1 MGYLDKI
8 RRIRLESEKER
19 EVEHNKP
26 AVNRKTGLLPQK
38 PAKQDHEILPL
49 VATLATKA
57 TLASQTRE
65 TLETNCDLIQSNLE
79 AQVEKATRVDAE
91 PAEPRMRTAVRILTE
106 PGEAA
111 EPAEPKK
118 QFRVIPFWFTSRQV
132 KAGEKTQTR
141 RLLDDYARSWREG
154 EIFAAV
160 DKHKEIFAHIKALAV
175 RKQRLGD
182 ITEDEAVAE
191 GFKDLAAFRAEWIKY
206 YRVFDAA
213 LEVLVLEFRVLPAAE
228 LKTGTAVPV
237 LTELPELSEP
247 AEPDKHV
254 SQHASFTDLAV
265 SFLEATERILVTWKD
280 ERPPVLRT
288 PQLKRELAAVENAL
302 SAYRA
307 VLLPDAPDS
316 RAVGESLANRYRKAN
331 RHRELN

>member
-1 MGYLDKI
+1 M
-8 RRIRLESEKER
+8 
-19 EVEHNKP
+19 N
-26 AVNRKTGLLPQK
+26 TQ
-38 PAKQDHEILPL
+38 
-49 VATLATKA
+49 
-57 TLASQTRE
+57 
-65 TLETNCDLIQSNLE
+65 DLIQKLE
-79 AQVEKATRVDAE
+79 ARGITLSLAGKNLHYTAAEPIPAGIVTTIEAHRRELTKHLKAPNEAEKSTRVDAE
-91 PAEPRMRTAVRILTE
+91 P
-106 PGEAA
+106 GD
-111 EPAEPKK
+111 PKK

-141 RLLDDYARSWREG
+141 RLLDDYTRSWREG

-160 DKHKEIFAHIKALAV
+160 DKRKEIFAHIKALAI

-182 ITEDEAVAE
+182 ITEDEAAAE

-213 LEVLVLEFRVLPAAE
+213 LEVMVLEFRVLPAAE

-307 VLLPDAPDS
+307 VLLPDDPES
-316 RAVGESLANRYRKAN
+316 RAVGESLANRYRG
-331 RHRELN
+331 LN

>member
-1 MGYLDKI
+1 MNAFELLQDFRSRGVL
-8 RRIRLESEKER
+8 LEVQAGKLRFAPRDAVTPELRDVLREHKDDLLVLLAEK
-19 EVEHNKP
+19 P
-26 AVNRKTGLLPQK
+26 
-38 PAKQDHEILPL
+38 
-49 VATLATKA
+49 
-57 TLASQTRE
+57 
-65 TLETNCDLIQSNLE
+65 
-79 AQVEKATRVDAE
+79 TRVDAE
-91 PAEPRMRTAVRILTE
+91 PAEPRTATAVAVLTE

-141 RLLDDYARSWREG
+141 RVLDDYARSWREG

-160 DKHKEIFAHIKALAV
+160 DKHKEIFAHIKALAIH
-175 RKQRLGD
+175 KQRLGD

-213 LEVLVLEFRVLPAAE
+213 LEVMVLEFRVLPAAE

-237 LTELPELSEP
+237 LTEPT
-247 AEPDKHV
+247 EPDNDPRRRG
-254 SQHASFTDLAV
+254 SFPDLAV
-265 SFLEATERILVTWKD
+265 SFLEAVEALLVTVKD

-288 PQLKRELAAVENAL
+288 PQLKRDLKATEAAL
-302 SAYRA
+302 STYRA
-307 VLLPDAPDS
+307 ELLPDDPES
-316 RAVGESLANRYRKAN
+316 RAVGESLANRYRG
-331 RHRELN
+331 LN

>member
-1 MGYLDKI
+1 M
-8 RRIRLESEKER
+8 EPQE
-19 EVEHNKP
+19 
-26 AVNRKTGLLPQK
+26 LLQK
-38 PAKQDHEILPL
+38 
-49 VATLATKA
+49 
-57 TLASQTRE
+57 
-65 TLETNCDLIQSNLE
+65 LE
-79 AQVEKATRVDAE
+79 ARGITLSLCGKNLHYTAAGAIPSGIVTTIEAHRRELTKHLRAQTEKPTRVDAD
-91 PAEPRMRTAVRILTE
+91 PAD
-106 PGEAA
+106 
-111 EPAEPKK
+111 PKK
-118 QFRVIPFWFTSRQV
+118 QFRNIPFWFTSRQV
-132 KAGEKTQTR
+132 QAGEKTQTR
-141 RLLDDYARSWREG
+141 RKLDGYTRSWRDG

-160 DKHKEIFAHIKALAV
+160 DEHKEIFAHIKALAI

-247 AEPDKHV
+247 AQPDKHV

-302 SAYRA
+302 SKFRA
-307 VLLPDAPDS
+307 ALLPDDPES
-316 RAVGESLANRYRKAN
+316 RAVGESLADRYGPERI
-331 RHRELN
+331 

>member
-1 MGYLDKI
+1 MEPQELLQK
-8 RRIRLESEKER
+8 LEARGITLSLCGQNLSTSPETIPNGIMTTIQA
-19 EVEHNKP
+19 HKP
-26 AVNRKTGLLPQK
+26 ALVQHLKTRSSATASERHDK
-38 PAKQDHEILPL
+38 PAGCRGA
-49 VATLATKA
+49 AT
-57 TLASQTRE
+57 
-65 TLETNCDLIQSNLE
+65 IQ
-79 AQVEKATRVDAE
+79 
-91 PAEPRMRTAVRILTE
+91 

-111 EPAEPKK
+111 DPSGPKK
-118 QFRVIPFWFTSRQV
+118 QFRNIPFKFTARQLLSG
-132 KAGEKTQTR
+132 AKTQTR
-141 RLLDDYARSWREG
+141 RRPDKHTTTWRAG
-154 EIFAAV
+154 EIFTALGEHDEV
-160 DKHKEIFAHIKALAV
+160 IAHIKALAI

-213 LEVLVLEFRVLPAAE
+213 LEVMVLEFRVLPAAE

-265 SFLEATERILVTWKD
+265 SFLEAVEALLVTVKD

-288 PQLKRELAAVENAL
+288 PQLKRDLKATEAALRV
-302 SAYRA
+302 YRA
-307 VLLPDAPDS
+307 ALLPDDPGS
-316 RAVGESLANRYRKAN
+316 SAVGESLADQYRRLRDVN
-331 RHRELN
+331 